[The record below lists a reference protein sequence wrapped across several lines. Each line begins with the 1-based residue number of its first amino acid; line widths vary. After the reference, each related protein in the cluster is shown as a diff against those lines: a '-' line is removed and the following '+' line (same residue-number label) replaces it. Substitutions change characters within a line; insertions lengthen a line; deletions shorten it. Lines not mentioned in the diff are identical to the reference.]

1 LARKARKQNDCLSP
15 TFCGSLRWI
24 FIEIIE
30 NYAPVTFARNSDM
43 TRKEIRKAKG
53 KGIYLSSNLLPQKR

>member
-1 LARKARKQNDCLSP
+1 M
-15 TFCGSLRWI
+15 RWI
-24 FIEIIE
+24 FTEIIE
-30 NYAPVTFARNSDM
+30 NYAPVSFARNSDM